1 MKAAKNII
9 TGTIVVVFLSLVT
22 WQVIEGIINAI

>member
-1 MKAAKNII
+1 MKAKNIVTGVI
-9 TGTIVVVFLSLVT
+9 TVLFISLVT